1 MAKYYGQI
9 KTMKTAKIGTIMP
22 WAGDSSVGGLVSNV
36 PLGWILCD
44 GKVYP
49 ANRYPLLSSVLGNSY
64 GGTPLTGS
72 FPHYTGTIKIP
83 DLTGRVMMDLESTML
98 FNSAYQYGQSDAYEK
113 LSDAGGNP
121 LVVDDGFT
129 KAIPTLISAD
139 TDLVFSIASNI
150 TFVGKMTGAAGAPN
164 ITVTDPSFGTSV
176 YTIGRKLGIN
186 HTPQHSHPG
195 LYSSATAGAAP
206 PELFQPDTIETGG
219 SQSGP
224 CTSKTWYEAFL
235 KNEDTAPTWCRGKG
249 LITYYDESTLVKTDQ
264 FNEFLST
271 TSVDYTQIPPLT
283 ANTPQVYETPSTYT
297 DTVNA
302 IPIKTHAQKAWTGY
316 YPRPMEFSGRRN
328 FFGYGTGNVGP
339 TNISDDPEFTPFSV
353 DATISANS
361 TNFTIPAGQIN
372 PAGSLPGADT
382 RITDKIVPFMFVSS
396 TFTTNAYISKG
407 TQVLS
412 ITPQGDENNPEYVVE
427 LSQNIGG
434 SGSSLVAVKFRHGTY
449 PTTLNTSPQGQDPA
463 GNTMTAHNH
472 GSFEITMGPGLKGP
486 TTHPVTDVGKGTVN
500 PLPIPG
506 ALNILANISN
516 PSLNMVFI
524 IRAF

>member
-22 WAGDSSVGGLVSNV
+22 WAGDASSGGLTSNV

-83 DLTGRVMMDLESTML
+83 DLTGRVLMDLEPSML
-98 FNSAYQYGQSDAYEK
+98 FNSDYQYGQSDAYEK
-113 LSDAGGNP
+113 LVDAGGSS

-139 TDLVFSIASNI
+139 TDIVFTVASDI
-150 TFVGKMTGAAGAPN
+150 TFVGKMTGAAGSAN
-164 ITVTDPSFGTSV
+164 INVTDPSFGTSV

-195 LYSSATAGAAP
+195 LYSSATAGASP

-219 SQSGP
+219 SISGP
-224 CTSKTWYEAFL
+224 CTSKSWYEAFL

-249 LITYYDESTLVKTDQ
+249 LITYYDETTLVKTDQ
-264 FNEFLST
+264 FNEFIST
-271 TSVDYTQIPPLT
+271 TTTDYTQIPPLT
-283 ANTPQVYETPSTYT
+283 ANSPIVYETPSTYT
-297 DTVNA
+297 ESVSA
-302 IPIKTHAQKAWTGY
+302 VPIKTHAQKAWTGY
-316 YPRPMEFSGRRN
+316 YPRPMEFNGRRN
-328 FFGYGTGNVGP
+328 FFGYGTGVTGP
-339 TNISDDPEFTPFSV
+339 TGISDDPEFTPFAV
-353 DATISANS
+353 DVELQSNR
-361 TNFTIPAGQIN
+361 TNFTIPAGSVN
-372 PAGSLPGADT
+372 PAGFGSDSDT

-396 TFTTNAYISKG
+396 DLQDTVYLAKG

-412 ITPQGDENNPEYVVE
+412 ITPQGDENNPDYVVE

-434 SGSSLVAVKFRHGTY
+434 SGTKTVDVQFRHGTF
-449 PTTLNTSPQGQDPA
+449 PTSLNTSPAGQDPA
-463 GNTMTAHNH
+463 GNTMSSHNH

-506 ALNILANISN
+506 ALNILANVSN